1 MPSRLLAL
9 AQLVRLPNVFTA
21 FADILLAACVVG
33 LFTGHLGTLALLLA
47 ASGCLYLSGMAWN
60 DFFDR
65 ADDARTRPTRPLPS
79 GRIRPR
85 TAALIAAGLMLV
97 GVACAVFAGWPDPTV
112 GVTAAVLAALI
123 LLYDAVLKHY
133 WVGPVGMGLCRF
145 LNVLMGTLV
154 IPGEEWQ
161 KLGLLPLHV
170 AGVVGLYIVGVTW
183 FARTEEGTSKR
194 WVLIAAGVVT
204 AVAVLLAAVIPLHFD
219 EGKTPF
225 YFPYLLVG
233 FGFVVGRPVV
243 TAIHTPS
250 AKNVQAAV
258 KRCILGLVLLD
269 AVLAC
274 VFVGWPGLLIVL
286 LLVPAVLLGKRVY
299 ST

>member
-33 LFTGHLGTLALLLA
+33 LFSGHLVTLALLLA

-65 ADDARTRPTRPLPS
+65 ADDAKTRPTRPLPS

-85 TAALIAAGLMLV
+85 TAALIATGLMLAGV
-97 GVACAVFAGWPDPTV
+97 GFAVFAGWPEPTV
-112 GVTAAVLAALI
+112 GLTAAALAGLI
-123 LLYDAVLKHY
+123 VLYDAVLKHY
-133 WVGPVGMGLCRF
+133 WVGPVGMGACRF
-145 LNVLMGTLV
+145 LNVLMGCLALPPADDRETL
-154 IPGEEWQ
+154 PF
-161 KLGLLPLHV
+161 HV

-194 WVLIAAGVVT
+194 GMLIAASVVMT
-204 AVAVLLAAVIPLHFD
+204 VALGLAAVVPLHF
-219 EGKTPF
+219 EPGQTPW
-225 YFPYLLVG
+225 YFLYVLVG
-233 FGFVVGRPVV
+233 FGFVVGRPIAA
-243 TAIHTPS
+243 AIHTPS
-250 AKNVQAAV
+250 AKHVQAAV
-258 KRCILGLVLLD
+258 KRCILGLVLFD
-269 AVLAC
+269 AVLATA
-274 VFVGWPGLLIVL
+274 FVGWPGLLIGL
-286 LLVPAVLLGKRVY
+286 LLIPATLLGKRVY

>member
-1 MPSRLLAL
+1 MPPRLLAF

-21 FADILLAACVVG
+21 FADLLLAACVVG

-60 DFFDR
+60 DYFDR
-65 ADDARTRPTRPLPS
+65 HDDAKTRPARPLPS

-85 TAALIAAGLMLV
+85 TAALIAAGLML
-97 GVACAVFAGWPDPTV
+97 AGLGFGFLAGFTV
-112 GVTAAVLAALI
+112 GVVAVVLAGMI
-123 LLYDAVLKHY
+123 VLYDAVLKHY
-133 WVGPVGMGLCRF
+133 WVGPVGMGACRF
-145 LNVLMGTLV
+145 LNVLMGCV
-154 IPGEEWQ
+154 AVASDD
-161 KLGLLPLHV
+161 LLKPLHV

-194 WVLIAAGVVT
+194 RMLIAASAVM
-204 AVAVLLAAVIPLHFD
+204 AVALGLAAVIPLHF
-219 EGKTPF
+219 EPGHTPW
-225 YFPYLLVG
+225 YYLYLLIG
-233 FGFVVGRPVV
+233 FGFVVGWPVA
-243 TAIHTPS
+243 TAVHTPS

-269 AVLAC
+269 AVLATA
-274 VFVGWPGLLIVL
+274 FVGWPGLLIVL
-286 LLVPAVLLGKRVY
+286 LLVPAMLLGRRVY